1 MEIDAYIINLA
12 AKKLAGEASDD
23 EISEL
28 KALLAENKML
38 NNALKDIFVT
48 WDRIDF
54 GNNLSEQEIEQN
66 LDRILKKIHHKINPD
81 GNLPDEPLKN
91 CW

>member
-1 MEIDAYIINLA
+1 MEIDAHIINLA
-12 AKKLAGEASDD
+12 AKKLAGEATDD
-23 EISEL
+23 ELNEL
-28 KALLAENKML
+28 NIILAENET
-38 NNALKDIFVT
+38 LKNSLKNVFAT

-54 GNNLSEQEIEQN
+54 GNNLSEQKIEQN

-91 CW
+91 C